1 MDKDKETGKRGVGR
15 PSKAQPF
22 RAFVVDLLLKEPNL
36 RSLEIVSRAR
46 AAGYDG
52 GKSALY
58 SLIASVRPRRTRPL
72 SDHDRVPGEIAR
84 HGFGQVDV
92 RFRDGGERTLTFFVS
107 RLEYSRFVV
116 ASLVPDQSVETCVRT
131 LAAHHAAMGGVPL
144 LAAFDRPR
152 PIGVRADDDG
162 QVTEWD
168 QGFAYASLELGVGVE
183 VRARRGAERGP
194 GTNLG
199 NWLKLAFFKAA
210 TFADEAD
217 AAEKLGEWL
226 REYNAEPQ
234 NEVAGKAPA
243 ILLAEE
249 RQRLRPLKLQPR
261 DLALRVPV
269 LVGPRASVVYEG
281 QSYAM
286 PPEAVGLIGML
297 RLYADR
303 VEIAAG
309 RYETTHPRRRSSPAY
324 VPPEVEAA
332 AIPADTNGGN
342 DRPRVRR
349 PTGSGPISISPSV
362 TAGSA

>member
-1 MDKDKETGKRGVGR
+1 VGR

-58 SLIASVRPRRTRPL
+58 SLIASVRPRRARPL

-92 RFRDGGERTLTFFVS
+92 RYRDGSERTLTFFVS
-107 RLEYSRFVV
+107 RLEYSRFVA

-168 QGFAYASLELGVGVE
+168 QAFAYAALEMGVGVE

-199 NWLKLAFFKAA
+199 NWLKLAFFKNANVV
-210 TFADEAD
+210 DEAD
-217 AAEKLGEWL
+217 AAEKLDAWL
-226 REYNAEPQ
+226 REYNAQPQ

-281 QSYAM
+281 QSYQM
-286 PPEAVGLIGML
+286 PPEAVGLIGVL
-297 RLYADR
+297 RLYIDR

-309 RYETTHPRRRSSPAY
+309 RYETTHPRRRPSPAY
-324 VPPEVEAA
+324 VPAEVDPSVIAAEA
-332 AIPADTNGGN
+332 NGGG

-349 PTGSGPISISPSV
+349 PTGSGPIPISPSI
-362 TAGSA
+362 TGSA